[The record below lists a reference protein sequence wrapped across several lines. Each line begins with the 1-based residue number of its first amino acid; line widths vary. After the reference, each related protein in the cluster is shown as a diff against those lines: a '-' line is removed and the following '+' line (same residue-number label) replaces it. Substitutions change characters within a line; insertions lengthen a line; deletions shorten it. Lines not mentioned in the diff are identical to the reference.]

1 MYTDRREPVLPI
13 QREAPGQKKDRR
25 TTGPSFN
32 KANRSDYGFFVGL
45 GNPPGFVVVAGV
57 LVPEGWAE
65 DLALG
70 LGVVAGR
77 LALSLAITT
86 SLKSMLSLA

>member
-1 MYTDRREPVLPI
+1 V
-13 QREAPGQKKDRR
+13 REAALSKKRPAHRR
-25 TTGPSFN
+25 SFLF
-32 KANRSDYGFFVGL
+32 KANRDDYGFFVGL

-65 DLALG
+65 DLVLG

-77 LALSLAITT
+77 LAFSLAITT